1 MDSCWHHH
9 WTISRA
15 LTKRSYPRVH
25 SSDDDSS
32 FSVELFI
39 IIHSPHR
46 FIKLSLVCR
55 NYNHSV
61 PRPNLISTPARTGTL
76 ACMACSQTPSRCEPR
91 IHTSAPLEL
100 PVYLLALYLSLF
112 FIIFFPLFLFFFP
125 RRLGKQDSRQ
135 IHHLHSHSHEHTHE
149 YILSLSF

>member
-15 LTKRSYPRVH
+15 RTKRSYIPMIRH
-25 SSDDDSS
+25 SAS
-32 FSVELFI
+32 FSVI
-39 IIHSPHR
+39 IIHHR

-61 PRPNLISTPARTGTL
+61 PRPNLISTPARTGAL

-149 YILSLSF
+149 YILSLSS